1 MIVLKKDHS
10 IRTVI
15 DARQRND
22 NTLSD
27 VTPMPDQEMIR
38 NAFAR
43 ARFRTKIDLS
53 NAYEQI
59 RVNPEHVLRTVF
71 ETPFGNMISLV
82 IQMGDKNG
90 PPSFQRLITIIFADM
105 IGIFVYC
112 YQDDIFVFS
121 MTWQEHEKHLGLVFQ
136 RLREE
141 KLFLSRN
148 PLKVDIYS
156 TKTDCL
162 GFIITDKGIHVDLSK
177 VDKISQWRRPRNFN
191 DVQKFNGVIQYLSQF
206 LKDVTVYTAPLTSM
220 CSNGKEFAWGDLQE
234 KCFTELKRLV
244 SKAPIIKPIDHRV
257 NEKIWVVTDASARG
271 VGGYYGQGT
280 DWRTCRPAGFMSRKF
295 TPAQFNYTTWEHE
308 LLAVLEA
315 LLRWEDK
322 LIGLSFTI
330 VTDHK
335 ALTFFKEAPYTT
347 QRRMRWWEYLS
358 RFDYRIEYVKGE
370 SNKVADSLSRYYMSD
385 SPDEEH
391 DISEYVNAD
400 SRLDP
405 EGDDLPKSRIEELV
419 SMRAT
424 VRPRKTKSI
433 EAKNRVEPRNLEAEE
448 LQENHEAQIARWEAN
463 DHPRIKNILAIFKE
477 KYREDRFFTD
487 IWEKPERH
495 NRFEKK
501 EDLLWT
507 RNRIQQ
513 RVICVP
519 KGTHNGYNIRGIVID
534 ASHETLGHLGYRKTL
549 EYIRRWFW
557 WPTIAE
563 DVDSFCKS
571 CGRCQVTKNTRQKP
585 AGWLHT
591 MPIPSRPW
599 ESVGMDFTGPFVE
612 VEGYDYILL
621 IICRLTGM
629 VHLVPTNTRV
639 STKDVAKIYIKEIV
653 RLHRIPESIVSDQD
667 TKFKSEFW
675 RELSKALGQRLLM
688 STAYHPQTDGSSER
702 GIQTMSQ
709 ILRAVVDDYQTNW
722 VAQLPLVEFAMNSSV
737 SESTGYA
744 PFESNYG
751 WLPRLMQGMGEEP
764 SHAGIAQIIENIKD
778 VLDKTY
784 DKLATQRARQAMQAN
799 KRRRDGQQFQEG
811 EEVLLATANL
821 NLPKGRAGK
830 LCPKY
835 IGPFEVLKA
844 YQDSSTYQ
852 VKLPPDMKKRR
863 IHDVFHEN
871 VLKRYIGNNDELFP
885 KRETRPH
892 YDFSDDPDNEWVVNE
907 IIDHKW
913 SPNLM
918 LKVLWELG
926 DSTWE
931 HLSVVE
937 ELQALDQ
944 YLELEGVTEPLQLR
958 RK

>member
-1 MIVLKKDHS
+1 M
-10 IRTVI
+10 
-15 DARQRND
+15 
-22 NTLSD
+22 
-27 VTPMPDQEMIR
+27 
-38 NAFAR
+38 
-43 ARFRTKIDLS
+43 
-53 NAYEQI
+53 
-59 RVNPEHVLRTVF
+59 
-71 ETPFGNMISLV
+71 
-82 IQMGDKNG
+82 
-90 PPSFQRLITIIFADM
+90 
-105 IGIFVYC
+105 
-112 YQDDIFVFS
+112 
-121 MTWQEHEKHLGLVFQ
+121 
-136 RLREE
+136 
-141 KLFLSRN
+141 
-148 PLKVDIYS
+148 
-156 TKTDCL
+156 
-162 GFIITDKGIHVDLSK
+162 
-177 VDKISQWRRPRNFN
+177 
-191 DVQKFNGVIQYLSQF
+191 
-206 LKDVTVYTAPLTSM
+206 
-220 CSNGKEFAWGDLQE
+220 
-234 KCFTELKRLV
+234 
-244 SKAPIIKPIDHRV
+244 
-257 NEKIWVVTDASARG
+257 
-271 VGGYYGQGT
+271 
-280 DWRTCRPAGFMSRKF
+280 
-295 TPAQFNYTTWEHE
+295 
-308 LLAVLEA
+308 
-315 LLRWEDK
+315 
-322 LIGLSFTI
+322 
-330 VTDHK
+330 
-335 ALTFFKEAPYTT
+335 
-347 QRRMRWWEYLS
+347 
-358 RFDYRIEYVKGE
+358 
-370 SNKVADSLSRYYMSD
+370 
-385 SPDEEH
+385 
-391 DISEYVNAD
+391 
-400 SRLDP
+400 
-405 EGDDLPKSRIEELV
+405 
-419 SMRAT
+419 
-424 VRPRKTKSI
+424 
-433 EAKNRVEPRNLEAEE
+433 EAEE

-519 KGTHNGYNIRGIVID
+519 KGMHNGYNIRGIVID

-653 RLHRIPESIVSDQD
+653 RLHGIPESIVSDRD

-799 KRRRDGQQFQEG
+799 KQCHDGQQFQEG
-811 EEVLLATANL
+811 EEVLLAMANL

-835 IGPFEVLKA
+835 IGPFKVLKA

-852 VKLPPDMKKRR
+852 VKLPPNMKKWR
-863 IHDVFHEN
+863 IHDIFHEN
-871 VLKRYIGNNDELFP
+871 ILKRYIGNNNELFP
-885 KRETRPH
+885 KQETHPH
-892 YDFSDDPDNEWVVNE
+892 YDFGDDPDNEWVINE

-918 LKVLWELG
+918 LKVLWVLTYNTN
-926 DSTWE
+926 D
-931 HLSVVE
+931 
-937 ELQALDQ
+937 
-944 YLELEGVTEPLQLR
+944 
-958 RK
+958 